1 MRDGKE
7 PFYQHH
13 HPKPNQLKMKGTKPD
28 RPSEAK
34 GSSDTMYP
42 VTEHISF
49 KCAPSPSS
57 GPTLTLHVSGF
68 NQLYGEMLTFI
79 YCHSSVPYTP
89 ELSVTQQQH
98 LTRGWLRGCST
109 LWACLLLALGLAWH
123 NSLHSCFWM
132 KHSTLGGTFEPCTGP
147 WVTELI
153 NSIPKL
159 YFVFGLDS
167 STFTG
172 GHYALLRSSWKTL
185 SSLTQLHSRGCTESV
200 DEWTTCQVKSNSRRV
215 EATSG
220 LQFSLFQWNYQPVR
234 FAGPWTLRTR
244 FCNYTGFL
252 LFTVFFY
259 LYSFIF
265 ILRPFLCSKE
275 PLLDYSCICARSIKE
290 TTQF

>member
-1 MRDGKE
+1 MLRTVSRDLGKECGCALPPYQHRMNTWYPVMRDGKE

-147 WVTELI
+147 
-153 NSIPKL
+153 
-159 YFVFGLDS
+159 
-167 STFTG
+167 
-172 GHYALLRSSWKTL
+172 
-185 SSLTQLHSRGCTESV
+185 
-200 DEWTTCQVKSNSRRV
+200 
-215 EATSG
+215 
-220 LQFSLFQWNYQPVR
+220 
-234 FAGPWTLRTR
+234 
-244 FCNYTGFL
+244 
-252 LFTVFFY
+252 
-259 LYSFIF
+259 
-265 ILRPFLCSKE
+265 
-275 PLLDYSCICARSIKE
+275 
-290 TTQF
+290 